1 MKPIISVQRGLVPFS
16 VSFSVSSSTLSFFMR
31 NMQICAA
38 ISHTYF
44 ECGIVRM
51 TIKKTPATMKKKV
64 NWNFL
69 LLEHWVKN
77 CRTLYFMQLEF
88 GVGEEIGVGERERG
102 VWRSRLHLHCAE

>member
-1 MKPIISVQRGLVPFS
+1 
-16 VSFSVSSSTLSFFMR
+16 MR

-51 TIKKTPATMKKKV
+51 TIKNSSDKLE
-64 NWNFL
+64 FFI
-69 LLEHWVKN
+69 LEHWVKS

-88 GVGEEIGVGERERG
+88 GVGEEIGVEEREGG
-102 VWRSRLHLHCAE
+102 VEVKTAFALC